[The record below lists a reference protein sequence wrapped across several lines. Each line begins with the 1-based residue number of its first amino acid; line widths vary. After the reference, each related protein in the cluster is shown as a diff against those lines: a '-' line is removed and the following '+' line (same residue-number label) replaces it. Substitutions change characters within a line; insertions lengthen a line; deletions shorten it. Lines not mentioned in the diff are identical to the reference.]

1 MRLEAWKT
9 QIGRVRH
16 LIKLAAFRGQGAHA
30 SFVYLGK
37 HVRESVLSAVIR
49 QSISELRTTQTL
61 DTQLDPVGSV
71 GLALEWWSP
80 SSSSFLALATVEGLL
95 PPSGQL
101 LLIAFDPLRTFVTSE
116 YWPRTEVLFYL
127 RKFNRSTNL
136 QTHAMSGC
144 ADILWESC
152 NG

>member
-16 LIKLAAFRGQGAHA
+16 LNKLAAFRGQGTHA

-61 DTQLDPVGSV
+61 DAELGPCCIGYGVVVAFKQQLSRFSRD
-71 GLALEWWSP
+71 
-80 SSSSFLALATVEGLL
+80 
-95 PPSGQL
+95 
-101 LLIAFDPLRTFVTSE
+101 
-116 YWPRTEVLFYL
+116 
-127 RKFNRSTNL
+127 
-136 QTHAMSGC
+136 
-144 ADILWESC
+144 
-152 NG
+152 